1 VYPGLSL
8 QVNQPLIVVIIDGMA
23 FLLIFS
29 VRVRSLFQP
38 RLWTLQGWQIFDI
51 LIKASFSIIVF
62 IVVITLLDVCLKDV
76 HFTLIDGVVLS
87 ARLEAQSHSASR

>member
-1 VYPGLSL
+1 MYPGLSL

-51 LIKASFSIIVF
+51 LKASFSIIVF